1 MIISVIGSGGKTTKI
16 KQLKDQ
22 YLKEGKSVLMTTST
36 HMKIEENTLVDPS
49 YEEIINEIKKYG
61 YVHAGSK
68 AKNQKIK
75 ALDDEVLEKLKK
87 EIDVILIEAD
97 GSHGLPLK
105 YPRNHEPVV
114 DKDSNEIILITSL
127 KGLGKPVQD
136 VVHGYQEMKVDGNQ
150 RVDSLFIQQLINIYL
165 KKIDKYNV
173 PIKIQVNEASS
184 LYEKALASLLE
195 DQKEVTLINEEWFL
209 PQPKLVILGA
219 GHVSQYVNKLASM
232 LDFYTIVI
240 DERKEF
246 ACKELF
252 PEANEIHC
260 VSFDKADSYFPKEA
274 NTCYVIVTRGHK
286 DDRLC
291 LKKTLFLQSLYVGMI
306 GSKKKVRQ
314 TYDALLEEG
323 YQQVEL
329 DKVHAPIGLPIKAS
343 NPCRDCR
350 QYHV

>member
-22 YLKEGKSVLMTTST
+22 YLKEGKSVLMITST

-49 YEEIINEIKKYG
+49 YEEIINEIKKHG

-165 KKIDKYNV
+165 KKINKYYV
-173 PIKIQVNEASS
+173 PVKIQVNGASS

-195 DQKEVTLINEEWFL
+195 NQKQVTLINEEWF
-209 PQPKLVILGA
+209 
-219 GHVSQYVNKLASM
+219 
-232 LDFYTIVI
+232 
-240 DERKEF
+240 
-246 ACKELF
+246 
-252 PEANEIHC
+252 
-260 VSFDKADSYFPKEA
+260 
-274 NTCYVIVTRGHK
+274 
-286 DDRLC
+286 
-291 LKKTLFLQSLYVGMI
+291 
-306 GSKKKVRQ
+306 
-314 TYDALLEEG
+314 
-323 YQQVEL
+323 
-329 DKVHAPIGLPIKAS
+329 
-343 NPCRDCR
+343 
-350 QYHV
+350 